1 MNMEKLIILGSS
13 GSIGTQALDV
23 AKRYSIPVDAVSV
36 NTSVKALD
44 EQVRDFSPKYAVVA
58 SEDAYKEAKILL
70 ADTSVKLFC
79 GKEGIA
85 EVLSRS
91 DADTVLN
98 ALVGEAGLRPTVWTL
113 ENGKRLALANKESL
127 VCAGDIVMKLAAA
140 KGVEILPVDSEH
152 CAIHQCLR
160 AGARDEAKELILT
173 ASGGPFFGYS
183 EEALQ
188 TVTPEDTLKHPTWK
202 MGQKI
207 TVDSAT
213 LMNKGFELIEA
224 AHLFGF
230 DMDDI
235 SAVVHR
241 ESIIHSMV
249 RFADNSV
256 IAQMGNPDMRSCIA
270 YALFYPE
277 RRFTGGAPLDL
288 VSLGKMTFFE
298 PDTKTFPLLSL
309 AKEVHK
315 AGGLLPAVLN
325 AANEEA
331 VYAFL
336 AKKIGFADIGYIVS
350 DFVHS
355 YENKAAPTLDEIENA
370 SQTVRRKIRER
381 LAQKEQ

>member
-1 MNMEKLIILGSS
+1 MEKLIVLGSS

-23 AKRYSIPVDAVSV
+23 CKRYAVKVDAISV
-36 NTSVKALD
+36 NTSVRVLD
-44 EQVRDFSPKYAVVA
+44 EQVRAFAPTYAVVA
-58 SEDAYKEAKILL
+58 NEAAYKEAKIML
-70 ADTSVKLFC
+70 ADTATKLYM
-79 GKEGIA
+79 GKEGIG
-85 EVLSRS
+85 EVLALS

-98 ALVGEAGLRPTVWTL
+98 ALVGEAGLRPTVWAL
-113 ENGKRLALANKESL
+113 ENNKRLALANKESL
-127 VCAGDIVMKLAAA
+127 VCAGDIVMKLAAERG
-140 KGVEILPVDSEH
+140 KEILPVDSEH

-160 AGARDEAKELILT
+160 AGKKEEAKELILT
-173 ASGGPFFGYS
+173 ASGGPFFGYT
-183 EEALQ
+183 EEALEN
-188 TVTPEDTLKHPTWK
+188 VTLEDTLKHPTWK

-230 DMDDI
+230 AMENI

-249 RFADNSV
+249 RFEDNSV

-277 RRFTGGAPLDL
+277 RRFTGGSPLDFA
-288 VSLGKMTFFE
+288 SLGKMTFFS
-298 PDTKTFPLLSL
+298 PDTKTFPLLAL
-309 AKEVHK
+309 AKEVHA

-336 AKKIGFADIGYIVS
+336 DKKIRFADIGHIVS
-350 DFVHS
+350 DFVHK
-355 YENKAAPTLDEIENA
+355 YKNKENPTLDEIEKA
-370 SQTVRRKIRER
+370 SLTVRGEIRE
-381 LAQKEQ
+381 AISNMQ